1 MVPYSLVSLLL
12 AYIGT
17 DMVTSFLLSLPEPLC
32 TFSLYEEFAVAQQ
45 AQGTYIY
52 SLQWTIA

>member
-1 MVPYSLVSLLL
+1 M
-12 AYIGT
+12 
-17 DMVTSFLLSLPEPLC
+17 MTSFLLSLPEPLC